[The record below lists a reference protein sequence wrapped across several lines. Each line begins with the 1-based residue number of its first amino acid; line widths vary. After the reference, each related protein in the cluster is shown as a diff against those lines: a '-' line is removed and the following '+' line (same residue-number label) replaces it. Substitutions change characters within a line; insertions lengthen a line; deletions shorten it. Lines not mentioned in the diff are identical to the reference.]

1 MNKETTEGL
10 LKALKSYI
18 KTCKAEDLYDAQKAI
33 NDFNEQWK
41 TIENHYVDK
50 NTNYGEALLQYSIAI
65 WTASNKS
72 EKQVQHLANLI
83 YEYDEN
89 KNAKYDPYYCKDL
102 FYSLGLCWHQL
113 GKLYDIK
120 VIEAFKNYLFHLFS
134 QRNPFIFTAVTPI
147 IAYSFRK
154 CSKYLYQALIN
165 DELNLSAP
173 STFNDP
179 FDCPIVDLLKSGND
193 LSSLMYQAF
202 QGSLKI
208 ACFSNNKKLPYFSD
222 SINSATNPVFGEK
235 KHNNDRTEYLNEL
248 MWAHYADYHRGI
260 CIKYKFCL
268 ESTPRERKIVSFFR
282 DVEYSNDKLA
292 QYPSLE
298 KMPLEDA
305 FFLKGKAWEHENELR
320 FLYYDVNGKG
330 EHGSIS
336 TPGCIEAIYFGLKC
350 PKEEKNT
357 ILNIIKDKNSN
368 KNPRYENIKFFQIQ
382 IDKEHLGQLKAVPF
396 QETDGNTPPKQ

>member
-1 MNKETTEGL
+1 M
-10 LKALKSYI
+10 
-18 KTCKAEDLYDAQKAI
+18 
-33 NDFNEQWK
+33 
-41 TIENHYVDK
+41 
-50 NTNYGEALLQYSIAI
+50 
-65 WTASNKS
+65 
-72 EKQVQHLANLI
+72 
-83 YEYDEN
+83 
-89 KNAKYDPYYCKDL
+89 
-102 FYSLGLCWHQL
+102 
-113 GKLYDIK
+113 
-120 VIEAFKNYLFHLFS
+120 
-134 QRNPFIFTAVTPI
+134 
-147 IAYSFRK
+147 
-154 CSKYLYQALIN
+154 YQALIN

-208 ACFSNNKKLPYFSD
+208 ACFSNNLKLPYFSVSPKLPAKLIVD
-222 SINSATNPVFGEK
+222 EK
-235 KHNNDRTEYLNEL
+235 KRNNDRTEYLNEL

-330 EHGSIS
+330 EHESVSIPS
-336 TPGCIEAIYFGLKC
+336 CIEAIYFGLRC
-350 PKEEKNT
+350 PKEDKIK
-357 ILNIIKDKNSN
+357 ILNIIKDKKHNE
-368 KNPRYENIKFFQIQ
+368 NPRYENIKFFQIQ
-382 IDKEHLGQLKAVPF
+382 IDKEHFGQLKTVPL
-396 QETDGNTPPKQ
+396 QETDGNTLPQ